1 MASRTEWQFQDR
13 GSGPAYKQLVVVHDD
28 DPENAA
34 YRRLMDH
41 CAACR
46 TCLTVNDAGEA
57 TNTCTTAEQRYQEY
71 RQARRGTAAA
81 LPHAPA

>member
-1 MASRTEWQFQDR
+1 MASRTEWRFQDR

-28 DPENAA
+28 DSESTA
-34 YRRLMDH
+34 YGRLMVH

-57 TNTCTTAEQRYQEY
+57 TNICTIAEQLYQEY
-71 RQARRGTAAA
+71 RQARRGPAAA
-81 LPHAPA
+81 LPPAPA

>member
-13 GSGPAYKQLVVVHDD
+13 GSGPADKQLVVVHDD
-28 DPENAA
+28 DSESTA

-41 CAACR
+41 CAACW

-57 TNTCTTAEQRYQEY
+57 INACTTAEQLYQEY
-71 RQARRGTAAA
+71 RQARRIRVAA
-81 LPHAPA
+81 LPPALA